1 MFYVAGTLVLSVVAA
16 WHAGPWLKGSDAA
29 LQFIGLAFSILAAT
43 LFAVVAIVGD
53 PGMLLPGS
61 RRVAWE
67 SLKEVQK
74 KLQRLNVIFVIHLLT
89 IFLLVVCS
97 IVKNNNFEK
106 LDALFSVLA
115 FLATSGFLLSLTL
128 PFELGTAQ
136 RLRLEQELSNR
147 NKS

>member
-1 MFYVAGTLVLSVVAA
+1 
-16 WHAGPWLKGSDAA
+16 
-29 LQFIGLAFSILAAT
+29 
-43 LFAVVAIVGD
+43 
-53 PGMLLPGS
+53 MLLPGS